1 MNYVDPFLQEQ
12 QRIAGMQPGSGVEQV
27 SIDIPSLQQPQ
38 KTDLPDTVLP
48 GPSLLDMAM
57 AKKMKQAP
65 SSVQPQQPSSEQMS
79 QPVPQQSLPP
89 QNKPPEQFM
98 AETGQQSA
106 LDQMGKEG
114 VKPVFQPTVQPQ
126 SQPAQSVAAQPLPQ
140 KELMQIPEGRQQTI
154 LGASAPITQKFGNR
168 NSIEKYSGGVNYGV
182 DIAVPR
188 GTPLAAPPGKWK
200 VVEAYDGA
208 SVEGPNNKEGGSNRG
223 YGNSVLLQNADTGE
237 KMRFSHLQVGGVGV
251 KPGQEIE
258 GGTVFGKTGASGN
271 TAGRTGQH
279 LDWEYYDKNGKI
291 ADGLQ
296 TPYAQYLLPR

>member
-114 VKPVFQPTVQPQ
+114 FKPAFQPTPLQKKENTDLSQSMPQ
-126 SQPAQSVAAQPLPQ
+126 QAVNTPLNPSPQNKVFGGDVTVSAQANNPYLNGRINRGTDFAGKQGTPVALPEGSEWEVVSSVNNVS
-140 KELMQIPEGRQQTI
+140 KRIPEDFSPQQ
-154 LGASAPITQKFGNR
+154 
-168 NSIEKYSGGVNYGV
+168 NYG
-182 DIAVPR
+182 
-188 GTPLAAPPGKWK
+188 W
-200 VVEAYDGA
+200 
-208 SVEGPNNKEGGSNRG
+208 
-223 YGNSVLLQNADTGE
+223 GNSVVVKNAKTGE
-237 KMRFSHLQVGGVGV
+237 KMRLSHMQHGSVPDLKQGQVL
-251 KPGQEIE
+251 K
-258 GGTVFGKTGASGN
+258 GGTVIGAIGN
-271 TAGRTGQH
+271 TGNTHGETGNH
-279 LDWEYYDKNGKI
+279 LDVEYYNSKGERLDV
-291 ADGLQ
+291 LQ
-296 TPYAQYLLPR
+296 SPYSQYFAPR